1 MAVLRLYLIAVK
13 FFLCLISFEC
23 LYPACQ
29 LFISEAKNKCLC
41 RNQKRLKLRVDS
53 QIEKRNYTAFINYS
67 MDTFVCGSGVL
78 SIFFFSPEGS

>member
-29 LFISEAKNKCLC
+29 LFISEAKNKSMH
-41 RNQKRLKLRVDS
+41 KLKVKEYPAIHDRS
-53 QIEKRNYTAFINYS
+53 QQATPTLLPHPVLF
-67 MDTFVCGSGVL
+67 FVSR
-78 SIFFFSPEGS
+78 F